1 MLKRKA
7 LDAISSW
14 KDSPAQ
20 TALLVTGARQTG
32 KTYIIREFGRTHYR
46 HVIEINLIESP
57 DLLAVF
63 ENTQSARDIL
73 MRLSL
78 ATEQPLVSGETL
90 IFIDEVQE
98 SPEIITAIKFLVD
111 EGNYDYI
118 LSGSL
123 LGVELN
129 DIRSVPVGYLSVL
142 KMYPL
147 DFEEFC
153 WASSVSEEMLG
164 TLKEC
169 FQTLKPVDD
178 FIHARMLDLFNR
190 YLIIGGMPSAV
201 SVFLATNDIAKTRAV
216 QDDIK
221 RLYRQDISKYTEQDK
236 LTIKEIYDLIP
247 SELNNPNKRFV
258 LKNLN
263 ENARFRSYKNDF
275 SWLIEADVA
284 LAAYNVDEPCQPLLL
299 SKQRN
304 LFKLFYS
311 DVGLLTSSFLRKAS
325 LDVLSGNEN
334 INYGSTFENAV
345 AQELWAHGFDLY
357 YYNGKKQGEVD
368 FLIEDKDGT
377 VIPLEVK
384 SGKAYTRHSALNN
397 ILQVKNYGLER
408 GYVLGQANVV
418 EQGKIIYLP
427 IYLAAFFANR

>member
-7 LDAISSW
+7 LDAIASW
-14 KDSPAQ
+14 KNSPAQ

-46 HVIEINLIESP
+46 HFIEINLIESP

-78 ATEQPLVSGETL
+78 ATDQPLVSGETL

-98 SPEIITAIKFLVD
+98 SPEIVTAIKFLVD

-153 WASSVSEEMLG
+153 WASNISDEILG
-164 TLKEC
+164 ALKEC

-178 FIHARMLDLFNR
+178 FIHARLLDLFNR
-190 YLIIGGMPSAV
+190 YLIIGGMPNAV
-201 SVFLATNDIAKTRAV
+201 SVFLATNDLAKTRTV

-221 RLYRQDISKYTEQDK
+221 RLYRQDISKYAEQDK
-236 LTIKEIYDLIP
+236 LTIKEIYDLVP

-263 ENARFRSYKNDF
+263 ENARFRSYQNDF
-275 SWLIEADVA
+275 SWLIKADVA
-284 LAAYNVDEPCQPLLL
+284 IAAYNVDEPCQPLLL

-345 AQELWAHGFDLY
+345 AQELWAHGFNLY

-377 VIPLEVK
+377 VTPLEVK
-384 SGKAYTRHSALNN
+384 SGKAYTRHSALSN
-397 ILQVKNYGLER
+397 ILQVKNYGLKR
-408 GYVLGQANVV
+408 GYVLGPGNIVQ
-418 EQGKIIYLP
+418 QGKIIYLP
-427 IYLAAFFANR
+427 VYLTAFFDNR